1 MPRKM
6 KTESDP
12 AAQCSEDRRSR
23 EEEEAAPRRA
33 RRTND
38 DNQGNRYMNVYYQAR
53 ETKQRAKDATF
64 LPQGFIKQN
73 M

>member
-1 MPRKM
+1 M
-6 KTESDP
+6 KTQSDP
-12 AAQCSEDRRSR
+12 AAPIPEDRRSR

-33 RRTND
+33 PRTKD
-38 DNQGNRYMNVYYQAR
+38 DNQGIRYIDVYYQAR
-53 ETKQRAKDATF
+53 EMKQRAKDATF